1 MTAAN
6 IMPAEKAGLPSTRLG
21 LPGIEPLSRAPV
33 LGLPIAIGLAV
44 LIIFFGLFGTWAAT
58 APLDSAAIAPGI
70 VGVESSRKTIQHLEG
85 GIVKSILVHDGDVVA
100 AGQVLIT
107 LDDTRARA
115 TLELLRD
122 RSDTS
127 LALAARL
134 TAERDGAVGITFPP
148 VLTRRYADPDIAT
161 IMSSQENIFALRRRS
176 NLGQVAILGQR
187 IAQMAEET
195 KGLNGEIAAEERQLD
210 LIAEEVAVVET
221 LVADGLARRPRLLA
235 LQRQAAEIEG
245 RRSQNQAEIARI
257 SQAVSEAQ
265 LRISEVET
273 RFLNEVVQEL
283 REVQTTLFD
292 LSERLHAAAD
302 VLDRTKVRAPIA
314 GTVLAQRVL
323 TRGGVIQ
330 PGETLLDRT
339 KVRAPIA
346 GTVLAQRV
354 LTRGGVIQPGETL
367 LDMVPSEEKLI
378 IEARVDPVDI
388 DIVRPGL
395 PALIRLTALS
405 VRNTSPIE
413 GEVVSI
419 SADRLT
425 DERTNQDYFLARVE
439 LRGDPALALQGG
451 SLSSGMQAE
460 VMIVTGTR
468 TPLQYLLQPAKQSLN
483 RAFREP

>member
-330 PGETLLDRT
+330 PGETLLD
-339 KVRAPIA
+339 
-346 GTVLAQRV
+346 
-354 LTRGGVIQPGETL
+354 
-367 LDMVPSEEKLI
+367 MVPSEEKLI

>member
-330 PGETLLDRT
+330 PGETLLD
-339 KVRAPIA
+339 
-346 GTVLAQRV
+346 
-354 LTRGGVIQPGETL
+354 
-367 LDMVPSEEKLI
+367 MVPSEEKLI

-439 LRGDPALALQGG
+439 LRGDLVLARVELRGDPALALQGG